1 MGLRFSP
8 VVIPAATTA
17 YSIKEY
23 NSGVLHIV
31 ADLTADCTF
40 SLPAVK
46 DGLSYRF
53 QYGGGAADTAD
64 WIFQST
70 SADNFY
76 IGGVVWLT
84 DGTPD
89 IECVYSD
96 GNSNDFLRII
106 TPEAGTWV
114 EFTCDGT
121 NWYVNGQAVG
131 ATTPAFADT

>member
-1 MGLRFSP
+1 MYLRFSP
-8 VVIPAATTA
+8 IVIPAASTT

-40 SLPAVK
+40 TLPTEEK
-46 DGLSYRF
+46 GLSYRF

-70 SADNFY
+70 SGTNFY
-76 IGGVVWLT
+76 IGGVTWLT
-84 DGTPD
+84 NGTPD
-89 IECVYSD
+89 IEVVYSD
-96 GNSNDFLRII
+96 GNSNDFLRVL
-106 TPEAGTWV
+106 TPNAGTWV
-114 EFTCDGT
+114 EFHCDGT
-121 NWYVNGQAVG
+121 NWYVNGMVVS